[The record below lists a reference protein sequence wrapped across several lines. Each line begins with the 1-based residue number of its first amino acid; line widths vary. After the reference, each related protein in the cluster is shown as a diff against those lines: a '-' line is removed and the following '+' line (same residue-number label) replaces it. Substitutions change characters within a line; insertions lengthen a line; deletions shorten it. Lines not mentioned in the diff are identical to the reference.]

1 MQLSNNPYSEY
12 IYLKM
17 RNDDRSRLR
26 QHQNQI
32 TIEYPSQIIQISSDS
47 YGSLLNQNIRL
58 GSNKICITQNGQQV
72 RPCNQCRSVL
82 LDQVGKLLNTLIA

>member
-1 MQLSNNPYSEY
+1 VICVYNTVKLQSKCLEY
-12 IYLKM
+12 IYFKM
-17 RNDDRSRLR
+17 RNDDRHRLR

-32 TIEYPSQIIQISSDS
+32 TIECPSQIIQISSDS

-72 RPCNQCRSVL
+72 WLYN
-82 LDQVGKLLNTLIA
+82 